1 MSITRK
7 ISVIVPTYKPKEYL
21 WECLS
26 SLCAQTLSPNQ
37 FEILL
42 ILNGCCEPWK
52 GTIEAYITS
61 NMQGINIKLM
71 QTDLPGVSNARNFG
85 LDRAQGE
92 YIAFVDDDDYV
103 SPCYLEE
110 LLYKSSQ
117 DTVAICYPFAFND
130 GQSGVQ
136 LPYAMTLLYKKIAP
150 RGRQRL
156 MKGKSFFSGP
166 CMKLFHRS
174 IIRNVRFD
182 NKLKVGED
190 TTFMFVISDCI
201 KFIDFT
207 TRDSVYYRRFRQ
219 GSAVTT
225 KRTFKERFNSNMYQL
240 RSYISS
246 FIKNPFKY
254 NFLFF
259 LTRCGGCVKGVF
271 VQ

>member
-21 WECLS
+21 WACLN
-26 SLCAQTLSPNQ
+26 SLCSQTLPKNQ

-52 GTIEAYITS
+52 GTIEAYIIS
-61 NMQGINIKLM
+61 NMQGTNIKLM
-71 QTDLPGVSNARNFG
+71 QTDIPGVSNARNMG
-85 LDRAQGE
+85 LDKAQGE

-103 SPCYLEE
+103 SPCYLEN
-110 LLYKSSQ
+110 LLCKSSQ
-117 DTVAICYPFAFND
+117 DTVSICYPFAFND
-130 GQSGVQ
+130 GQSGIQ
-136 LPYAMTLLYKKIAP
+136 LPYAMTLLYKKIASK
-150 RGRQRL
+150 GRQKL

-166 CMKLFHRS
+166 CMKMFHRS

-190 TTFMFVISDCI
+190 TTFMFMISDHI
-201 KFIDFT
+201 KYIDFAGKEAI
-207 TRDSVYYRRFRQ
+207 YYRRFRQ

-225 KRTFKERFNSNMYQL
+225 KRGFKERLKSNMYQIYI
-240 RSYISS
+240 YISS
-246 FIKNPFKY
+246 YLKNPFHY

-259 LTRCGGCVKGVF
+259 ITRCGGCLKGIF
-271 VQ
+271 EL